1 MKIQHQI
8 WQFQVVEWSDQA
20 VHMGPGMNKLVALTL
35 VASVATASVAHADP
49 GDEGPKSPDT
59 ALELSL
65 GGTLASGAMFAVGVS
80 SNNGGLAMAG
90 LATSLVTPSLG
101 EWYAGKPLTAGMG
114 IRLLSA
120 GVEIAGLAEAFKC
133 IDAEGNCS
141 NDNGAA
147 GILIFGGLAGYAV
160 GTIYDIADA
169 PRTAREYNRA
179 HSWQITP
186 TVMRT
191 PSGDTKMGV
200 GIAGSF

>member
-8 WQFQVVEWSDQA
+8 RQFQVVEWSDRA
-20 VHMGPGMNKLVALTL
+20 VQKGSGMNKLAALTL
-35 VASVATASVAHADP
+35 VASVAAASVAHADP

-59 ALELSL
+59 ALQLSL
-65 GGTLASGAMFAVGVS
+65 GGTLASAAMLGIGLS

-114 IRLLSA
+114 IRVASA
-120 GVEIAGLAEAFKC
+120 AAEIAGLAEAFKC
-133 IDAEGNCS
+133 IDAEDTCS
-141 NDNGAA
+141 NDSGAA
-147 GILIFGGLAGYAV
+147 GLLIFGGLIGYAA

-169 PRTAREYNRA
+169 PRSAREYNRM

-191 PSGDTKMGV
+191 PSGDAKMGV
-200 GIAGSF
+200 GIGGTF